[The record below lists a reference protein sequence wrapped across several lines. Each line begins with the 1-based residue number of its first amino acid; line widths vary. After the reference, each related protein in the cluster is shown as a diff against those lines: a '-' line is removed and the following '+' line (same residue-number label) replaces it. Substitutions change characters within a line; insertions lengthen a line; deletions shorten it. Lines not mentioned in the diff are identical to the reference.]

1 MTANFRICT
10 YLVVLLAVVI
20 AVATSCSKQSTE
32 TPKTEPAP
40 WPVAAVLEWTE
51 GPYSPDAFGS
61 SLVLYSDRRLI
72 IRRLPAGA
80 SSAAGATFWTR
91 VLSLEEFERVDLAA
105 TEVIKTSYPRDRY
118 EFGPSPVA
126 GSFNSLYFGGP
137 EKGITVEVAGAHLL
151 ALRNDSAFDLDQLL
165 EANKLPDELK
175 EYWKALLAVMNG
187 DFEPWKPTRVTVEF
201 RPVQSDQSHRVRW
214 PDNWPQPKLAKGTNL
229 DGAGWTWI
237 KLDISLL
244 GQVVKLFGGKPEGEF
259 MDMDAGGK
267 MYRVAYRY
275 RFPGEEIWGE
285 FHAPPEVVNLKAF
298 ELPATVL
305 KPAAPRPPT
314 PTNAFELK

>member
-1 MTANFRICT
+1 MSALFRGFT
-10 YLVVLLAVVI
+10 YLIVSLTVI
-20 AVATSCSKQSTE
+20 VAVATSCKKQSTE
-32 TPKTEPAP
+32 AQKTEPEP
-40 WPVAAVLEWTE
+40 WPVAAVLEWSE
-51 GPYSPDAFGS
+51 GPHSPDAFGS

-105 TEVIKTSYPRDRY
+105 TEVIGISFPQARY
-118 EFGPSPVA
+118 KLGTYCHEGAVS
-126 GSFNSLYFGGP
+126 SLYLGAPG
-137 EKGITVEVAGAHLL
+137 KGIVVEVEEAHLL

-214 PDNWPQPKLAKGTNL
+214 PDNWPQPKLAKGTSL

-244 GQVVKLFGGKPEGEF
+244 GQVVKLFGGKPEGGF

-267 MYRVAYRY
+267 TYRVAYRY
-275 RFPGEEIWGE
+275 HFPGEEIWGE